1 MWLAFLVLSTYPA
14 TTYFKIKPIFCIL
27 MIQFFP
33 LGGAGEI
40 GANCYYLN
48 INGTGVILDC
58 GMHPQKKGLDSLPD
72 FNLLEDKPLDH
83 ILITHA
89 HQDHLNSLPFL
100 IKKFPYLKITTTP
113 QTRAL
118 SGLTLHNAISI
129 LRKQVNDESFE
140 IYSHEEVDLLIKS
153 IDYKSYEE
161 EFYIKGFN
169 NQDDEPVTVKFYDA
183 GHILGS
189 AGILL
194 NYKGYKIFY
203 TGDINISS
211 QTLLP
216 GAQFP
221 KEKINTLICET
232 TYGATDSKKIKTW
245 GDETEHFTQSLNKVI
260 NAGGSVLIPV
270 FSLGK
275 MQEIFAT
282 ILLLMK
288 KTKVTSVDIY
298 TGGIGKKVTRA
309 YDYNRFVVNY
319 NQSELVLH
327 DFPQKDIRD
336 VNNFDEFFKFPSIVL
351 ASSGMI
357 IESTASYNLAKRWFR
372 QKNSAIFTVGYMD
385 ENTPGY
391 KIAKANKGSNLQLCE
406 TDKKIEVRCDIK
418 NFSFSAHSRRE
429 ELISIIEKLKPG
441 NVILV
446 HGNEKAIDWMGNAI
460 LKKYK
465 GIKVYAAS
473 PGEKIL
479 FD

>member
-1 MWLAFLVLSTYPA
+1 
-14 TTYFKIKPIFCIL
+14 
-27 MIQFFP
+27 MIQFLP

-48 INGTGVILDC
+48 INGTGIILDC
-58 GMHPQKKGLDSLPD
+58 GMHPQKMGLDALPD
-72 FNLLEDKPLDH
+72 FNLLKDKPLDH
-83 ILITHA
+83 VLITHA

-118 SGLTLHNAISI
+118 SELTLHNAISI
-129 LRKQVNDESFE
+129 LKREVSDESFE
-140 IYSHEEVDLLIKS
+140 IYSHDEVDLLIKS

-169 NQDDEPVTVKFYDA
+169 NPDDEPVKVKFYDA

-189 AGILL
+189 AGIYI
-194 NYKGYKIFY
+194 NYKGYKIFH

-221 KEKINTLICET
+221 QGKINTLISET
-232 TYGATDSKKIKTW
+232 TYGATGSSNIKSW
-245 GDETEHFTQSLNKVI
+245 SDETEYFARSLNNVI
-260 NAGGSVLIPV
+260 NSGGSVLIPV

-288 KTKVTSVDIY
+288 KNKVTGVDIY
-298 TGGIGKKVTRA
+298 TGGIGKKISRV

-319 NQSELVLH
+319 NQSECVLH
-327 DFPQKDIRD
+327 DSPQKEIRD
-336 VNNFDEFFKFPSIVL
+336 VTNYDEFFKFPSIVL

-357 IESTASYNLAKRWFR
+357 IESTPSFNLTKRWLR
-372 QKNSAIFTVGYMD
+372 QNGSAIFTVGYMD
-385 ENTPGY
+385 EKTPGY
-391 KIAKANKGSNLQLCE
+391 KIAEAKKGDKIQLTE
-406 TDKKIEVRCDIK
+406 SDKKRDVKCEIK
-418 NFSFSAHSRRE
+418 NFSFSAHSKRE
-429 ELISIIEKLKPG
+429 ELLNIIGRLKPD
-441 NVILV
+441 NLILV
-446 HGNEKAIDWMGNAI
+446 HGDEEAIDWVGSKS
-460 LKKYK
+460 LKNFKEM
-465 GIKVYAAS
+465 KVYAAS
-473 PGEKIL
+473 QGKKIL
-479 FD
+479 FDLYNK